1 MAILTDLDDV
11 KHALETYTKVAV
23 LGAHTKASKA
33 AYYVPQ
39 YLQDNGY
46 DVYPVN
52 PVFAGKSLFGRE
64 VVTELAD
71 LTEPVEVV
79 DVFRRAEHLP
89 NHLDDILRLTPS
101 PQLVWLQLGIRND
114 AFARA
119 LSEAGI
125 DVIQSRCMLADHQR
139 LL

>member
-1 MAILTDLDDV
+1 MAIFTTHEEV
-11 KHALETYTKVAV
+11 KRVLETYTKVAV
-23 LGAHTKASKA
+23 LGAHVAASKA
-33 AYYVPQ
+33 AYYVPK

-52 PVFAGKSLFGRE
+52 PVFAGEQLFGRE
-64 VVTELAD
+64 VASKLAD

-89 NHLDDILRLTPS
+89 EHLDDILSLTP
-101 PQLVWLQLGIRND
+101 PPKLVWLQLGIRND
-114 AFARA
+114 AFAHT